1 MECNRQWGE
10 VDGVEC
16 NRQWGEVDKVEGM
29 VSVQVMYNKPQ

>member
-16 NRQWGEVDKVEGM
+16 NRQWGEVDRGG
-29 VSVQVMYNKPQ
+29 VQQAVG